1 MNTVTLRVRRYRKR
15 RRENLRLF
23 TVELPEPVIEDAIAR
38 GLLKREDHTRP
49 WPTIQSCYAALL
61 SDAAPVGD
69 TNYVADAL
77 LGALAAELV
86 IYQRRVLGMPLKRQK
101 DGWVELLD
109 RLLGKS

>member
-61 SDAAPVGD
+61 SDAALDWLTDGGEI
-69 TNYVADAL
+69 AKASSRGMR
-77 LGALAAELV
+77 GA
-86 IYQRRVLGMPLKRQK
+86 G
-101 DGWVELLD
+101 G
-109 RLLGKS
+109 